1 MYYLTGKVSSKTFG
15 IFQHYSVRSVGGRNG
30 VDFGSLALAYDTCNY
45 CIASSLLQF
54 HTVRTVGDNRVGFGS
69 LALCPSAGG
78 LKKKKK
84 TQSTDGAGLFF
95 TLNLERLQTYESN
108 TTCAVRTVDGRRTE

>member
-45 CIASSLLQF
+45 CISSSLLQF
-54 HTVRTVGDNRVGFGS
+54 HTVRTVDGDNRVGLGS
-69 LALCPSAGG
+69 FALCPSAGG

-84 TQSTDGAGLFF
+84 
-95 TLNLERLQTYESN
+95 N
-108 TTCAVRTVDGRRTE
+108 TVDGRSRVVFHA